1 MDRLF
6 KNIKYIVVCVILVG
20 IASTAYSQTSDE
32 YFQMAKR
39 EGKQKG
45 NFAAAAEY
53 CEKAL
58 ELAPLDMDI
67 KEYLGKCYLE
77 LGRLEEARITLLDVL
92 QRSPRRTDSR
102 HYLINIETQTERYAS
117 AICYVNEL
125 LEITPYSKTLWMRKI
140 NLYNLDD
147 NKVEANRET
156 KRLYQIFP
164 QDEEIKQ
171 MYHNVL
177 MEDALKKSKAGDLT
191 GAAKQYQAALKVSKY
206 DSDLY
211 LGLINLYIK
220 LGNTNEAL
228 NTADMGLYYL
238 PDNREILDKKIGILE
253 QQHRYQEAI
262 AIVKEQLKK
271 WNSPS
276 YNKLLTYLTAEA
288 ARHYKNSD
296 PYVLYGQVYYRDSGN
311 SEAHDYL
318 LTTALSRGYYH
329 DAQRILTEDLKSNP
343 NSKDLLVKQLFV
355 YENLKNEKGTRQTL
369 ERLYELY
376 PEDDDIRAK
385 YNAMQFEEAKLM
397 FANSN
402 HKEALPIFIR
412 LSENPDYGKPSK
424 NYIFSI
430 YLARANYAQA
440 MDLINE
446 MIRENPDEQRYVL
459 RKIDLLMA
467 MKEYPDAYELAKTYK
482 EQYPDN
488 IEYQYMFKDLS
499 IEYIKYLNEHEGYE
513 TVKDVAD
520 ALIEEAPD
528 SMLAYNYAIGARISM
543 SQYEEA
549 MEMIQRAL
557 VRFPND
563 KQLRLKEAGVYSQM
577 GEHEKSI
584 EALQALWE
592 DYPYNH
598 NIKGSL
604 VEEMLLHAKTLEED
618 EEPFQAKAVYHEVL
632 LIKPSDKTAALKLS
646 GIYID
651 RQEYPEAMKVV
662 DNSLELNPNDND
674 LLYKKGVIYELLKD
688 YKRARKYQGMYTPSA
703 HKYDEHI
710 KHLEYLDSQLLK
722 NQINVSYLKATSDS
736 IFITTSVASIEYMR
750 FNKKDTYVARLN
762 YAARSTGVG
771 VQGEIDWYHTFNDKS
786 YLLANAG
793 VANRFFP
800 DFKIGASLFK
810 PFKKV
815 WQAELGARF
824 TRLSNETNFY
834 TGILG
839 LERTYNRLWLNARLQ
854 LMADSEDIY
863 NSILAQGRFYLD
875 NDRDYLTVMGSVG
888 TAPQDQK
895 LDFQINT
902 FTSYVNTMVGAGYFH
917 FFSHRTSFGVLGNW
931 YNYRVTP
938 TSYINQYNLYLTVRT
953 KF

>member
-6 KNIKYIVVCVILVG
+6 KNIKYIVVCVLLLG
-20 IASTAYSQTSDE
+20 FASTAYSQTSDE

-92 QRSPRRTDSR
+92 QRSPRRTDAR

-164 QDEEIKQ
+164 QDEEIRQ

-206 DSDLY
+206 NSDLY

-262 AIVKEQLKK
+262 AIVQEQLKK

-355 YENLKNEKGTRQTL
+355 YENLKDEKGTRQTL

-376 PEDDDIRAK
+376 PEDTDIRAK
-385 YNAMQFEEAKLM
+385 YNAMRFEDAKLM
-397 FANSN
+397 FANGN

-430 YLARANYAQA
+430 YVAKANYVQA
-440 MDLINE
+440 MELINE
-446 MIRENPDEQRYVL
+446 MIRENPGEQRYII

-467 MKEYPDAYELAKTYK
+467 MEEYPEAYELARTYK

-488 IEYQYMFKDLS
+488 LEYKYMFRDLS
-499 IEYIKYLNEHEGYE
+499 VEYIKYLNEHEGYE

-520 ALIEEAPD
+520 ALVEEDPD

-557 VRFPND
+557 DRFPDD
-563 KQLRLKEAGVYSQM
+563 KQMRLKEAGVYSQM

-584 EALQALWE
+584 EALRALWQ

-598 NIKGSL
+598 DIKGSL
-604 VEEMLLHAKTLEED
+604 VEEMLLHAKQLQED
-618 EEPFQAKAVYHEVL
+618 DEPFQAKAVYHEIL
-632 LIKPSDKTAALKLS
+632 LIKPNDKTAALKLS
-646 GIYID
+646 SIYID

-662 DNSLELNPNDND
+662 DDSLELNQNDND
-674 LLYKKGVIYELLKD
+674 LLYKKGIIYELMKD
-688 YKRARKYQGMYTPSA
+688 YKRARKYQGMYNPPA

-710 KHLEYLDSQLLK
+710 EHLEYLDSQLLK

-736 IFITTSVASIEYMR
+736 ILITTSVASIEYMR
-750 FNKKDTYVARLN
+750 INRRDTYVARLN

-771 VQGEIDWYHTFNDKS
+771 VQGEVDWYHTFKNKS

-834 TGILG
+834 TGIIG
-839 LERTYNRLWLNARLQ
+839 LERTYDRLWLNARVM

-917 FFSHRTSFGVLGNW
+917 FFSHRTSFGVMGNW

>member
-6 KNIKYIVVCVILVG
+6 KNIKYIVVCVLLLG
-20 IASTAYSQTSDE
+20 SASTAYSQTSDE
-32 YFQMAKR
+32 YFQMAKK

-92 QRSPRRTDSR
+92 QRSPRRTDAR
-102 HYLINIETQTERYAS
+102 HYLINVETQTERYAS

-140 NLYNLDD
+140 NLYNLDE

-164 QDEEIKQ
+164 QDEEIQQ

-262 AIVKEQLKK
+262 AIVQEQLKK

-355 YENLKNEKGTRQTL
+355 YENLKDEKGTRQTL

-376 PEDDDIRAK
+376 PEDADIRAK
-385 YNAMQFEEAKLM
+385 YNAMRFEDAKLM
-397 FANSN
+397 FANGN

-467 MKEYPDAYELAKTYK
+467 MEEYPDAYELARTYK

-488 IEYQYMFKDLS
+488 LEYQYMFKDLS
-499 IEYIKYLNEHEGYE
+499 IEYIKYLNKHEGYE

-520 ALIEEAPD
+520 ALVDEDPD

-557 VRFPND
+557 ERFPND

-584 EALQALWE
+584 EALRALWQ

-598 NIKGSL
+598 DIKGSL

-618 EEPFQAKAVYHEVL
+618 DEPFQAKAVYHEIL
-632 LIKPSDKTAALKLS
+632 LIKPNDKTAALKLS
-646 GIYID
+646 SIYID

-662 DNSLELNPNDND
+662 DDSLELNQNDND
-674 LLYKKGVIYELLKD
+674 LLYKKGIIYELMKD
-688 YKRARKYQGMYTPSA
+688 YKRARKYQGMYTPPA

-736 IFITTSVASIEYMR
+736 ILITTSVATIEYMR
-750 FNKKDTYVARLN
+750 INRKDTYVARLN
-762 YAARSTGVG
+762 YAARPTGVG
-771 VQGEIDWYHTFNDKS
+771 VQGEVDWYHTFKDKS

-800 DFKIGASLFK
+800 DIKIGASLFK

-834 TGILG
+834 TGIIG
-839 LERTYNRLWLNARLQ
+839 LERTYDRLWLNARVM

-875 NDRDYLTVMGSVG
+875 NDRDYLTIMGSVG

-917 FFSHRTSFGVLGNW
+917 FFSHKTSFGVQGNW